1 MGDNNEGRITLNIY
15 NKPPQFEDDN
25 NENNENKNEN
35 MNQTESNLIASTDT
49 IPDDNNNAV
58 NNINTINPTMNYN
71 SPSAPRPTT
80 SSLPTE
86 SQVMGI
92 HDNNNNKSNYKS
104 KISKKMNNNNQIY
117 SKPKTNTTLKYPELS
132 AVKQPNNIQNNIQ
145 NIYQQPPPM
154 INPMPYIPV
163 YSPQYIQTPI
173 MVQPMPNTQPKT
185 VIIRE
190 QVKESNKNE
199 AAKGCCTG
207 FLAGCATLLACCCLM
222 SLVGGG
228 RRRRW

>member
-25 NENNENKNEN
+25 NENNNEN
-35 MNQTESNLIASTDT
+35 MNQTDSNLIASTDT
-49 IPDDNNNAV
+49 IPEDNNNYNNNTV

-92 HDNNNNKSNYKS
+92 HNNNNNNKSNYKS
-104 KISKKMNNNNQIY
+104 KISKMNNNDQIY

-132 AVKQPNNIQNNIQ
+132 AVKQPNNIQN
-145 NIYQQPPPM
+145 IYQQTPLM
-154 INPMPYIPV
+154 INPMPYRPV
-163 YSPQYIQTPI
+163 YYPQYIQTPMI
-173 MVQPMPNTQPKT
+173 VQPMPYTQPKT

-190 QVKESNKNE
+190 QVKEGNKNE
-199 AAKGCCTG
+199 AAKGCCAG
-207 FLAGCATLLACCCLM
+207 FLAGCGALLACCCLM
-222 SLVGGG
+222 SLLGGG

>member
-1 MGDNNEGRITLNIY
+1 
-15 NKPPQFEDDN
+15 
-25 NENNENKNEN
+25 
-35 MNQTESNLIASTDT
+35 
-49 IPDDNNNAV
+49 
-58 NNINTINPTMNYN
+58 MNYN